1 MINHDDYRVRMELDA
16 ARAKARKNSPLLGR
30 LVLVAIFCHAVV
42 MIINTMSREARGPA
56 AVIAAAIVVFVSL
69 LERKQ

>member
-1 MINHDDYRVRMELDA
+1 MNDPYRTEMEYGA

-30 LVLVAIFCHAVV
+30 LVLVAIFCPAVV

-56 AVIAAAIVVFVSL
+56 AVIAAVIVVFVMVL
-69 LERKQ
+69 GRKQ

>member
-1 MINHDDYRVRMELDA
+1 MISHDDYRVRTELDA

-30 LVLVAIFCHAVV
+30 LVLVAIFCPAVV

-69 LERKQ
+69 LGRKQ